1 MDSLNGS
8 KSIVKCGGD
17 FVVAAPAFYEK
28 NLPSYVCSSPAVGSG
43 MDSSGANDPRAEPQS
58 GQYDCEGCEN
68 RDKSMSRQGFSR
80 RHLQG
85 VKPKS

>member
-1 MDSLNGS
+1 MDSRNGS
-8 KSIVKCGGD
+8 ETTIKCSGD
-17 FVVAAPAFYEK
+17 FVVAAPALYEK
-28 NLPSYVCSSPAVGSG
+28 NVLSCVCSSPAVGSG

-58 GQYDCEGCEN
+58 GQYDCDGCEN

-80 RHLQG
+80 RHSQR